1 MTHPSNI
8 EHEQEC
14 PECIEFWKY
23 QNEMAEDLERL
34 IAKYALKEEV
44 SRLRLWQRFWAGRR
58 AIPNY

>member
-1 MTHPSNI
+1 MKHPSNI

-23 QNEMAEDLERL
+23 QHEMAEDLERL
-34 IAKYALKEEV
+34 REKYMVIEDI
-44 SRLRLWQRFWAGRR
+44 SRFRLWQKFWKGRR

>member
-8 EHEQEC
+8 EHEEHC

-23 QNEMAEDLERL
+23 QHEMAEDLERL
-34 IAKYALKEEV
+34 REKYGLKHEV
-44 SRLRLWQRFWAGRR
+44 ARFTLWQRFWAGRR